1 MAAQGYNSTAVIG
14 NGASGNYQTDIVV
27 KDLDLDVSNRVKDD
41 TPVLNMCMAKK
52 RKVVSTLP
60 LWTNDVYRLPAIQ
73 ANQEGQTVSSALVEG
88 QSRANLGNYTQ
99 IFSTVVGATGTA
111 RAVEQSGGDPQ
122 AYQEVKQLI
131 ELMFDVEAQIVRADQ
146 IGTKYSGQAGSAVG
160 MAGNVVGSTSGI
172 TNGVLTNPANA
183 GIVLAGATNSSYVNA
198 VTGNQLGNVQYV
210 TESAFAAVSSTP
222 PVVPVTGSVTTYG
235 PQTGRRMGSLNSFAG
250 THSFNPNTVASPF
263 YTVYNSESSDTVTP
277 GTANV
282 LVIGGT
288 SGTNNGEG
296 LGSNYYSYTSSLQQF
311 APSLYKQLVT
321 TAEQRFNAKIRT
333 IVCPTSLRTHLS
345 DTMPTARSINRVN
358 SERGDTI
365 ATYEGDFNYTYEIF
379 DSWIM
384 DQVGVGNQIYF
395 LNEEVLQWGSL
406 RDLGPNNEV
415 FSNADAS
422 LDQFILEGT
431 LIVRNPAG
439 VAVLHDIS
447 STGAYV
453 GVNPSTGA
461 SGSLRSTTYVNRL
474 NAWDNTGF

>member
-1 MAAQGYNSTAVIG
+1 MTTGYNSTTTLG
-14 NGASGNYQTDIVV
+14 NGTGAYQTDIVV

-60 LWTNDVYRLPAIQ
+60 LWTNDVYRLPAAQ
-73 ANQEGQTVSSALVEG
+73 ANQEGAAVSSASVE
-88 QSRANLGNYTQ
+88 QNQRANLGNYTQ

-131 ELMFDVEAQIVRADQ
+131 ELMFDVEAQLVRADQ
-146 IGTKYSGQAGSAVG
+146 IGTKYSGQAGVA
-160 MAGNVVGSTSGI
+160 I
-172 TNGVLTNPANA
+172 TNPGT
-183 GIVLAGATNSSYVNA
+183 AT
-198 VTGNQLGNVQYV
+198 TG
-210 TESAFAAVSSTP
+210 
-222 PVVPVTGSVTTYG
+222 
-235 PQTGRRMGSLNSFAG
+235 GRRMGSLSAFAG
-250 THSFNPNTVASPF
+250 TLSVNAGDGTGNLAVAANQVTTNFNF
-263 YTVYNSESSDTVTP
+263 EGSDIV
-277 GTANV
+277 GYAANV
-282 LVIGGT
+282 AGGAAYYVGPVAAAT
-288 SGTNNGEG
+288 GSTTMTNNGEG
-296 LGSNYYSYTSSLQQF
+296 LGSSYYTYTSQLQQF

-321 TAEQRFNAKIRT
+321 TAEKRFNAKIRT
-333 IVCPTSLRTHLS
+333 VVCPTSLRTHIS
-345 DTMPTARSINRVN
+345 DTMPTSRGINRVN

-384 DQVGVGNQIYF
+384 DQVGASNQIYF

-422 LDQFILEGT
+422 LDQFLLEGT

-439 VAVLHDIS
+439 VAVLRDIS
-447 STGAYV
+447 ASGAYA
-453 GVNPSTGA
+453 GVTLGSSNQIGA
-461 SGSLRSTTYVNRL
+461 SGSLRPSTYVQRL
-474 NAWDNTGF
+474 NAWDAQSF